1 MNKNYNQTYLNY
13 HKKEILM
20 KTISNKDIQDY
31 SNSEDFEYVDTIGG
45 TLPKGFVRL
54 DNKYL
59 KNQMNIMKY

>member
-1 MNKNYNQTYLNY
+1 
-13 HKKEILM
+13 M

-59 KNQMNIMKY
+59 KNYLKEAIKPGCKYVTHIDDFVRET